1 MVLQGDLAMK
11 NFIKAF
17 IFILIFC
24 YVFLFFGGFLIF
36 DNFYALLIF
45 VSLII
50 TSVGTLFYRLFIRVE
65 DLEARV
71 KLLEEK
77 LNAQEEK

>member
-1 MVLQGDLAMK
+1 MK

-36 DNFYALLIF
+36 DNFYALLVF

-50 TSVGTLFYRLFIRVE
+50 TSVGMLFYKLTTRVE

-77 LNAQEEK
+77 LNAHEEK